1 MVTHCICARQSFA
14 EVLVLARRAGWRTA
28 DEVEQAT
35 GCGARC
41 GRCRPYL
48 QATLATG
55 ETCFLPTLSVDERTT
70 AG

>member
-14 EVLVLARRAGWRTA
+14 DVLRLARRAGWCTT

-55 ETCFLPTLSVDERTT
+55 ETCFLPIMAADGQVTS
-70 AG
+70 G

>member
-14 EVLVLARRAGWRTA
+14 EVLLLARRAGWCTT

-48 QATLATG
+48 QATLTTG
-55 ETCFLPTLSVDERTT
+55 ETCFLPNLTADQRSTT
-70 AG
+70 A